1 MRRLFLAGRW
11 LCLAL
16 STSGSAFAQ
25 QAAAPPQDAPV
36 SDASGGEPLLAP
48 AVEVEEAPVAPGSPE
63 EASRREPSGALTV
76 IRVDEFG
83 GAARDT
89 AAMLSTAPGVTVQ
102 DVGGY
107 GQSKSLVVRGAS
119 SSGTLVLL
127 DGIPLNGAGGIADL
141 SRVPAAL
148 AERFEVLRGGAGARY
163 GSGGL
168 GGAINV
174 ITRRPGAAPR
184 VAGELSYGSWETAT
198 GWLSA
203 TGPLAGGEALL
214 LVHGGT
220 SSGRFP
226 YSFDPS
232 PTLPGDALLERQR
245 TNNDARGAGGLLR
258 LRRELG
264 RGFSADLLG
273 ELSFDERGLA
283 GTAQNPSEDAR
294 QSGGRGA
301 ASLRLAGTLPGG
313 VRTNARA
320 YFRRDR
326 LELSGGPWGQQ
337 GAQVQWLGGVEAEG
351 QVLLGGWHSLSALVG
366 VGGESVSAVETNV
379 TGRGKPAWLRAS
391 VMAMDELLL
400 WDGQLTVAPSLR
412 VERAGPYTLLS
423 PKVGVTVPLPAG
435 FELRANAGRSHRAPS
450 FLELY
455 VRQGTLLPN
464 PDLRPESAL
473 YADAAVVHRSEV
485 SFASVGGFVSL
496 YQDLISYEAY
506 PPGAAKPYNFTS
518 ARVMGLE
525 AEGEWRPHPLLSGAF
540 SYTLTVSS
548 DLQRDGRFYLREL
561 PYRPRHKLAARVL
574 GGPRWLTGRVEVVAQ
589 SAHFLSRD
597 GAMSLPGRTFVHAGL
612 SSTFG
617 SRTELTV
624 SCEMKNLFDVHAEDF
639 VGYPLPGR
647 AVYLSVAGAF
657 GPGAASETSSASRTE
672 AP

>member
-1 MRRLFLAGRW
+1 MRWSHLAGRW

-16 STSGSAFAQ
+16 STSGSALAW
-25 QAAAPPQDAPV
+25 QAAQPPLDTPAPEAP
-36 SDASGGEPLLAP
+36 GGGPLRVP
-48 AVEVEEAPVAPGSPE
+48 TVEVEEVAPAPE
-63 EASRREPSGALTV
+63 PPDAAARRDPSGALTV

-83 GAARDT
+83 GAARET
-89 AAMLSTAPGVTVQ
+89 AAMLSTAPGVTLQ

-107 GQSKSLVVRGAS
+107 GQGKSLVVRGAS
-119 SSGTLVLL
+119 SNGTLVLL

-141 SRVPAAL
+141 SRVPAAM

-168 GGAINV
+168 GGAINI
-174 ITRRPGAAPR
+174 ITRRPGAAAR
-184 VAGELSYGSWETAT
+184 VAGELSYGSWDTAL

-203 TGPLAGGEALL
+203 SGPLAGGEALL

-226 YSFDPS
+226 YAFDPS
-232 PTLPGDALLERQR
+232 PTLPGDALIERRR

-273 ELSFDERGLA
+273 ELSFDARGLA
-283 GTAQNPSEDAR
+283 GTAQNPSEQAR

-301 ASLRLAGTLPGG
+301 ASLRVTGTLPGD

-326 LELSGGPWGQQ
+326 VVLSGGSWSGPD
-337 GAQVQWLGGVEAEG
+337 AQVQQLGGVELEG
-351 QVLLGGWHSLSALVG
+351 QVLLGGRHALSALVG
-366 VGGESVSAVETNV
+366 VGGESVSAAETNEAS
-379 TGRGKPAWLRAS
+379 GGEPAWPRAS
-391 VMAMDELLL
+391 VMAMDEVLL
-400 WDGQLTVAPSLR
+400 WDGQLIVAPSVR

-423 PKVGVTVPLPAG
+423 PKVGATVTLPSD
-435 FELRANAGRSHRAPS
+435 FELRANAGRAHRAPS

-485 SFASVGGFVSL
+485 SFASVGGFASL
-496 YQDLISYEAY
+496 YEDLISYEAY
-506 PPGAAKPYNFTS
+506 PPGAARPYNFAN
-518 ARVMGLE
+518 ARVVGLE
-525 AEGEWRPHPLLSGAF
+525 AEGEWRPHPLLSGTF
-540 SYTLTVSS
+540 SYTLTVSN

-574 GGPRWLTGRVEVVAQ
+574 GGPRWLTGRMEVVAQ
-589 SAHFLSRD
+589 SAHVLTRD
-597 GAMSLPGRTFVHAGL
+597 GAMSLPGRAFVHAGL

-624 SCEMKNLFDVHAEDF
+624 SCEVKNLLDARAEDF

-657 GPGAASETSSASRTE
+657 SGMGA
-672 AP
+672 P

>member
-1 MRRLFLAGRW
+1 MRWSHLAGW
-11 LCLAL
+11 LSCLAL
-16 STSGSAFAQ
+16 GTSGATLAQ
-25 QAAAPPQDAPV
+25 QTTESSQESPAPDAPE
-36 SDASGGEPLLAP
+36 GEPLRVP
-48 AVEVEEAPVAPGSPE
+48 TVEVEEARVAPEPPDSAE
-63 EASRREPSGALTV
+63 RRDPSGALTV

-102 DVGGY
+102 DLGGY

-119 SSGTLVLL
+119 SNGTLVLL
-127 DGIPLNGAGGIADL
+127 DGIPLNGTGGIADL

-168 GGAINV
+168 GGAVNI
-174 ITRRPGAAPR
+174 ITRRPGASPR
-184 VAGELSYGSWETAT
+184 VAGELAYGSWDTAQ

-203 TGPLAGGEALL
+203 SGPLVGGEALL

-232 PTLPGDALLERQR
+232 PTLPGDALLERRR

-264 RGFSADLLG
+264 GGFSADLLG

-294 QSGGRGA
+294 QSGGRGS
-301 ASLRLAGTLPGG
+301 ASLRLAGTLPGE

-326 LELSGGPWGQQ
+326 VALSGGPLGAL
-337 GAQVQWLGGVEAEG
+337 GAQVQRLGGVEVEG
-351 QVLLGGWHSLSALVG
+351 QVLLGDRHSVSALVG
-366 VGGESVSAVETNV
+366 LGGESVSAAETNEASGGEP
-379 TGRGKPAWLRAS
+379 TWLRAS

-400 WDGQLTVAPSLR
+400 WDGQLVVAPSVR

-423 PKVGVTVPLPAG
+423 PKVGTTVSLPVG
-435 FELRANAGRSHRAPS
+435 LELRANAGRSHRAPS

-473 YADAAVVHRSEV
+473 YADAAVVHRSET

-496 YQDLISYEAY
+496 YEDLISYEAY

-540 SYTLTVSS
+540 SYTLTMSN

-561 PYRPRHKLAARVL
+561 PYRPRHKLAARAM
-574 GGPRWLTGRVEVVAQ
+574 GGPRWLTGRLELVAQ

-597 GAMSLPGRTFVHAGL
+597 GAMSLPGRAFVHAGL
-612 SSTFG
+612 SSTWG

-624 SCEMKNLFDVHAEDF
+624 TCEVKNLFDARAEDF
-639 VGYPLPGR
+639 VGYPLPSRG
-647 AVYLSVAGAF
+647 VYLSVTGAF
-657 GPGAASETSSASRTE
+657 GPGAPAPASSASGTD